1 MEALR
6 DAETGK
12 AQHMK
17 GDSLDVVVPQGVS
30 EITLEDGVSAVV
42 LLRYRLTDIVLLD

>member
-12 AQHMK
+12 AQQLK
-17 GDSLDVVVPQGVS
+17 GDALDVVVPQGVS
-30 EITLEDGVSAVV
+30 EITLEDGVSTV
-42 LLRYRLTDIVLLD
+42 LPSSNLPLM

>member
-12 AQHMK
+12 AQQLK

-42 LLRYRLTDIVLLD
+42 LLW